1 MISFIKGDD
10 EMFKKI
16 IGVTFISLVF
26 ISCGSKEAI
35 KEQETATPN
44 ASEQEETSFSLKE
57 ALTVLD
63 QGSVLLRTYY
73 SYENLPTTTRE
84 TKTFLE
90 ETFTEKYINN
100 IILGGGNLKE
110 VNGEWSLAYEGSEF
124 LEATFYF
131 DTMTN
136 PIFEKVNETTAT
148 VTDEKGDGLYA
159 PHKEVLTL
167 ILEDGSWKI
176 DDLVWEY

>member
-1 MISFIKGDD
+1 ML
-10 EMFKKI
+10 KKI
-16 IGVTFISLVF
+16 VGITCISLML
-26 ISCGSKEAI
+26 ISCGSKEATI
-35 KEQETATPN
+35 EPETDTLKASTP
-44 ASEQEETSFSLKE
+44 EEIPFSLKE

-73 SYENLPTTTRE
+73 SYENLPTTTEE
-84 TKTFLE
+84 TITFLE
-90 ETFTEKYINN
+90 EIFTENYINN

-148 VTDEKGDGLYA
+148 VSDEKGDGLYA
-159 PHKEVLTL
+159 PHKEVITL